1 MTIASL
7 ARAYYWSYSS
17 LVFSPSTL
25 AFCFS
30 FAWVVLIF
38 LTALAKFSDFQIS
51 VVESGLLPER
61 LSCRCQQ
68 TV

>member
-1 MTIASL
+1 MIIASQ
-7 ARAYYWSYSS
+7 AQAYYWRYSN

-30 FAWVVLIF
+30 FVWVVLIF

-51 VVESGLLPER
+51 VVESGLLP
-61 LSCRCQQ
+61 
-68 TV
+68 